1 MKISAILLIP
11 LFIFFSFAAAIAV
24 ANEQTPV
31 IEPPELPDVVESGE
45 EIEPQ
50 ITIIR
55 QGEDCLLYTSPSP
68 RD

>member
-31 IEPPELPDVVESGE
+31 IEPPELPNVVESGE

-50 ITIIR
+50 ILSLIHI
-55 QGEDCLLYTSPSP
+55 
-68 RD
+68 